1 MFVPNCN
8 LFNDFYHLKINKK
21 NVRSMYIK
29 NNNFLRQGRNASHYL
44 RKNFFFNILIKNKG
58 QTPLIVS
65 MNQIFSPGND
75 ENSKEDLTG
84 DKRLM
89 KEILKEGNGKNAEVG
104 FTVKVNYIGTL
115 ETGEIFDSSLTR
127 NEPYMFTIG
136 EGKVIKGWEIGVKTM
151 KIGEKSKF
159 SIFPEYAYKKKGI
172 PPIIPPNAKLTF
184 EIELLDIIEISE
196 TEKNLKKKSLIEIPR
211 TPEDI
216 SNEFKI
222 KMASKGKLS
231 KKKTF
236 DDFFFISPFKS
247 QSGEEAPWWLNPNIT
262 FVLVFSIVF
271 ILFFTIFSIG
281 GIHQGYVGGNFDAN
295 ILN

>member
-1 MFVPNCN
+1 MFVIP
-8 LFNDFYHLKINKK
+8 FNFFDDFYHLKIDKK
-21 NVRSMYIK
+21 KFRSIHIK
-29 NNNFLRQGRNASHYL
+29 NDNFLRQGKKTSYCL
-44 RKNFFFNILIKNKG
+44 SKNFFFNILIKNKV
-58 QTPLIVS
+58 QKSIIVS
-65 MNQIFSPGND
+65 MNQNFSPGND

-84 DKRLM
+84 DERLM
-89 KEILKEGNGKNAEVG
+89 KEILKEGNGKKAEIG

-196 TEKNLKKKSLIEIPR
+196 TEKKLKKKSLAEIPR

-216 SNEFKI
+216 SKEFKN
-222 KMASKGKLS
+222 KMASKGNLS

-281 GIHQGYVGGNFDAN
+281 GIHQGYVGGDFDAN
-295 ILN
+295 FLN

>member
-1 MFVPNCN
+1 
-8 LFNDFYHLKINKK
+8 
-21 NVRSMYIK
+21 MYIK
-29 NNNFLRQGRNASHYL
+29 NDTFLEKRRNNSHYL
-44 RKNFFFNILIKNKG
+44 NKNFFFNFLIKNNK
-58 QTPLIVS
+58 QNPIIIS
-65 MNQIFSPGND
+65 MNQNFSTSND

-84 DKRLM
+84 DGGLM
-89 KEILKEGNGKNAEVG
+89 KEILKEGNGEKAENG
-104 FTVKVNYIGTL
+104 FTVKVNYTGNL
-115 ETGEIFDSSLTR
+115 ETGEVFDSSLTR

-184 EIELLDIIEISE
+184 EIELLDIIKTSE
-196 TEKNLKKKSLIEIPR
+196 TEKKIKKKSLSEIPR

-216 SNEFKI
+216 SNEFKN
-222 KMASKGKLS
+222 KMAAKGSLS

-247 QSGEEAPWWLNPNIT
+247 QSGEKAPWWLNPNIT

-271 ILFFTIFSIG
+271 LLFFTIFSIG
-281 GIHQGYVGGNFDAN
+281 GIHQGYVDGDFDAN